1 MKFLAVIQVKHLNE
15 KLLCPLF
22 RWPPLKI
29 FLDPP
34 MVMAYVVQSYNTVD
48 TFLSKNLEIV
58 CVCACVC
65 VCVCACVDMCV
76 GVGVCVCMRTC
87 VRVYSCMCRDTSSVV
102 VECRSGSM
110 LSGTQLALFTFVQ
123 LCNGGLAISGKQ
135 VPSCAFLAACGM
147 CNLLQIDFPILY
159 SIFETCFTV

>member
-1 MKFLAVIQVKHLNE
+1 M
-15 KLLCPLF
+15 
-22 RWPPLKI
+22 
-29 FLDPP
+29 
-34 MVMAYVVQSYNTVD
+34 
-48 TFLSKNLEIV
+48 
-58 CVCACVC
+58 
-65 VCVCACVDMCV
+65 
-76 GVGVCVCMRTC
+76 
-87 VRVYSCMCRDTSSVV
+87 

>member
-1 MKFLAVIQVKHLNE
+1 
-15 KLLCPLF
+15 
-22 RWPPLKI
+22 
-29 FLDPP
+29 
-34 MVMAYVVQSYNTVD
+34 
-48 TFLSKNLEIV
+48 
-58 CVCACVC
+58 
-65 VCVCACVDMCV
+65 MCV
-76 GVGVCVCMRTC
+76 RACTCVCMC
-87 VRVYSCMCRDTSSVV
+87 MHACMCRDTSSVV
-102 VECRSGSM
+102 VECRSGLK